1 MIGTGYSSAEVAELL
16 GVAPSRVRSYVAAGF
31 AHPVRSGRHLV
42 FSFQDIVLLRTAK
55 GLLDARIRPA
65 RIKRAL
71 RRLRETLPD
80 GRPLAGI
87 AIHADGTRIVVRDG
101 EQAFDPECGQTL
113 FDFDV
118 KELSAGVTPILERA
132 TQQSA
137 RDTES
142 AEDWF
147 EEGARFELSSSANA
161 ETAYRRAI
169 ELDPQHVDAHVNLGR
184 LLHEVGKLDEAEV
197 HYRKALEAAPDDH
210 VAWFNL
216 GVLLQEQGKRKAA
229 LSAYQRALAEDPAS
243 IETHVQIAKLF
254 EQLGQRTD
262 AVRHL
267 KIVRTLSQ

>member
-16 GVAPSRVRSYVAAGF
+16 GVAPSRIRSFVAAGF
-31 AHPVRSGRHLV
+31 AQPVRSGRHFV

-55 GLLDARIRPA
+55 GLLDARIRPS

-80 GRPLAGI
+80 GQPLAGI

-101 EQAFDPECGQTL
+101 SQPFDPECGQTL

-132 TQQSA
+132 TKQSA
-137 RDTES
+137 RETES
-142 AEDWF
+142 AEEWF
-147 EEGARFELSSSANA
+147 EVGARFEMTSSANA

-184 LLHEVGKLDEAEV
+184 LLHEDGKLGEAEE

-216 GVLLQEQGKRKAA
+216 GVLLEGQGKRTPA
-229 LSAYQRALAEDPAS
+229 LSAYQNALAQDADS
-243 IETHVQIAKLF
+243 IETHLQIAKLF
-254 EQLGQRTD
+254 EQLGQRAD

-267 KIVRTLSQ
+267 KIVRALSQ

>member
-16 GVAPSRVRSYVAAGF
+16 GVTPSRIRSFVAAGF
-31 AHPVRSGRHLV
+31 AQPVRSGRHFV

-55 GLLDARIRPA
+55 GLIDARIKPG

-80 GRPLAGI
+80 GRPLAGL

-101 EQAFDPECGQTL
+101 EQPFDAEFGQTL

-132 TQQSA
+132 TQQTA
-137 RDTES
+137 RETDS

-147 EEGARFELSSSANA
+147 EVGARFEMTSSANA

-184 LLHEVGKLDEAEV
+184 LLHEGGKLEEAEV
-197 HYRKALEAAPDDH
+197 HYREALQAAPDDH

-216 GVLLQEQGKRKAA
+216 GVLLQAQGKRKLA
-229 LSAYQRALAEDPAS
+229 LSAYQHALAEDDAS
-243 IETHVQIAKLF
+243 IETHLEIARLF

-267 KIVRTLSQ
+267 KIVRALSQ

>member
-16 GVAPSRVRSYVAAGF
+16 GVAPSRIRSFVAAGF
-31 AHPVRSGRHLV
+31 VQPVRSSRHLV

-80 GRPLAGI
+80 DRPLAGL

-101 EQAFDPECGQTL
+101 EQPFDPECGQTL

-137 RDTES
+137 REEES
-142 AEDWF
+142 AEEWF
-147 EEGARFELSSSANA
+147 EVGAHFEMTSSANA

-169 ELDPQHVDAHVNLGR
+169 ELDPRHVDAHVNLGR
-184 LLHEVGKLDEAEV
+184 LLHEEGKLEEAEG
-197 HYRKALEAAPDDH
+197 HYRKALESAPDDH

-216 GVLLQEQGKRKAA
+216 GVLLQGQGKRKLA
-229 LSAYQRALAEDPAS
+229 LSAYQHALAQDAAS
-243 IETHVQIAKLF
+243 IETHLQIARLF

-262 AVRHL
+262 AMRHL
-267 KIVRTLSQ
+267 KIVRQLSR